1 MPTGCFVRLAPE
13 PQWVSSAPITAASAV
28 LGWPLL
34 DPQPPAARAPR
45 HPNTTRAVREQIRPN
60 ALGKGEVVELILG
73 MMSTRVA
80 DELDNLFAASFLSSR
95 PAEHPSG
102 PLARGSRA
110 GFAAQQP
117 AQGRLQLASPFSQTR
132 VGRE

>member
-34 DPQPPAARAPR
+34 DPQLAAARAPR
-45 HPNTTRAVREQIRPN
+45 HPNVRRAVRGKIRPN
-60 ALGKGEVVELILG
+60 TLGNGRVVELILG

-80 DELDNLFAASFLSSR
+80 DGLDNLFAASFLSSR
-95 PAEHPSG
+95 PAERPSR
-102 PLARGSRA
+102 PPARGSRA

-117 AQGRLQLASPFSQTR
+117 AQRRLQLAAPFSQTR
-132 VGRE
+132 VGG